1 VVLVTVVEDGHH
13 SNGVIAVVVWV
24 PSSEQ
29 RGWRRALENDIVEA
43 VCVCMVLAGQG
54 EVVELQVAAYPYSGI
69 AVAREKGTMTTTSSS
84 GAVALSA
91 MVNRKVMEVAVR

>member
-1 VVLVTVVEDGHH
+1 
-13 SNGVIAVVVWV
+13 
-24 PSSEQ
+24 
-29 RGWRRALENDIVEA
+29 
-43 VCVCMVLAGQG
+43 MVLAGQG

-69 AVAREKGTMTTTSSS
+69 AVAREKGTTTTTSSS